1 MLGRR
6 RQLSRGDTLIEVLF
20 AVTVFSLIVV
30 GSLSIMNQGLAA
42 AQRSLE
48 ITQVRQEIDGQAET
62 LRFLHDSYVSVY
74 QSGVTSANLSGPA
87 RQWALIMEQ
96 SSVASAQ
103 AFSSNLDTCPAAPNR
118 SFVVDP
124 TRATYQ
130 SLSSIYKAP
139 LTASMLEY
147 NASGALIA
155 SQGLWV
161 EAVPSAVSSDAAQQT
176 AGYVDFHIRACWDT
190 VGSGRPMNLG
200 TIVRLYVPR
209 G

>member
-1 MLGRR
+1 MLSKK
-6 RQLSRGDTLIEVLF
+6 RQANKGDTLIEVLF

-74 QSGVTSANLSGPA
+74 QSGVTSAGLTGPA

-96 SSVASAQ
+96 SSVANAQ
-103 AFSSNLDTCPAAPNR
+103 PFDTNLAVCPSAPNR

-124 TRATYQ
+124 TKATYQ
-130 SLSSIYKAP
+130 SLSTIYKTP

-161 EAVPSAVSSDAAQQT
+161 EAVPSAVSSDTAQQT

-190 VGSGRPMNLG
+190 TGSSRPMNLG